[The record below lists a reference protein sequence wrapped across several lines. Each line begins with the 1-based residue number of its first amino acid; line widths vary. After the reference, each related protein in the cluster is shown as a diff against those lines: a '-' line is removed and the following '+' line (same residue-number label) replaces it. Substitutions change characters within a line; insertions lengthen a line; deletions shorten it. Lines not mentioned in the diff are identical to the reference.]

1 MVQEAFEFSGADGV
15 LELADGLGLD
25 LADALAGD
33 FEDAADLFERVGV
46 AVADAVTQ
54 LDNLALAVG
63 ERLEDDVDAVL
74 EHFLRG
80 RGDGRIDLVVLD
92 EIAEV
97 AVLALADGP
106 VEADGMLGDFQDAAR
121 LLDGHFRFLGDL
133 TKPLKNKEM
142 RLGVKIFHFFCDF
155 FLAFCG
161 NPDQN
166 E

>member
-1 MVQEAFEFSGADGV
+1 MLEF
-15 LELADGLGLD
+15 ADGLGLD

-54 LDNLALAVG
+54 LDDLALAVG

-80 RGDGRIDLVVLD
+80 RGDGRIDLIVLD

-97 AVLALADGP
+97 AVLALADGHGFLTFDIGHSIFVIRYSLAP
-106 VEADGMLGDFQDAAR
+106 DPLISRAGRPAE
-121 LLDGHFRFLGDL
+121 LLDRAK
-133 TKPLKNKEM
+133 T
-142 RLGVKIFHFFCDF
+142 
-155 FLAFCG
+155 
-161 NPDQN
+161 
-166 E
+166 